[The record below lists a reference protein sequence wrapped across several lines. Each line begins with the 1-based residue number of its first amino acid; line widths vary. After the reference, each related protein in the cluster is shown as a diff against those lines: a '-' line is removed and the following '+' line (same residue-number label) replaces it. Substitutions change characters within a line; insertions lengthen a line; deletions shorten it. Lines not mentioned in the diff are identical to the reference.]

1 MEVRKQQVFTC
12 HKAVGKT
19 SLMDST
25 EKVVG
30 SIFMLTRRDSFSD
43 IYAHMDH
50 SGKYQLYF

>member
-1 MEVRKQQVFTC
+1 
-12 HKAVGKT
+12 
-19 SLMDST
+19 MDST